1 MKRSYKFL
9 IVFLI
14 LTIITSAASAVVS
27 ALQINEI
34 HKESNAAAASLIA
47 SVKEKYPDVSYRE
60 IAEILNDNTPDTE
73 AEEQLK
79 SYGIDLSSDWA
90 SIANRQNAAIAAAVG
105 SVFCL
110 ITGILLSAVFLYY
123 CRLRKLE
130 TKRLTSYVEAVN
142 NKRYD
147 LYPEENSEDEM
158 SVLKNEIYKT
168 TVTLRESS
176 DNSLRDKQNLKD
188 SLSDISHQ
196 LKTPLTSIIIMLDN
210 ILDDES
216 MPDDVKLEFL
226 NDIRKSTGTISF
238 LVQSILTLSKLDAN
252 SISFKQSAENLK
264 KIADTAVKNTE
275 ILAEIKGVTVENLSD
290 NITLVCDFKWLSEA
304 ITNIVKNC
312 IEHTQ
317 SGGKV
322 SISAEKT
329 GLCTKVTIEDNGA
342 GISKKDLPHIFERF
356 YKGSNSSNDST
367 GIGLALA
374 KAIIEKSGGYI
385 TADSVQ
391 DKGTKFNICFFNNTK
406 QNPDAET

>member
-34 HKESNAAAASLIA
+34 RKESNAAAASLIV

>member
-1 MKRSYKFL
+1 
-9 IVFLI
+9 
-14 LTIITSAASAVVS
+14 
-27 ALQINEI
+27 
-34 HKESNAAAASLIA
+34 
-47 SVKEKYPDVSYRE
+47 
-60 IAEILNDNTPDTE
+60 
-73 AEEQLK
+73 
-79 SYGIDLSSDWA
+79 
-90 SIANRQNAAIAAAVG
+90 
-105 SVFCL
+105 
-110 ITGILLSAVFLYY
+110 
-123 CRLRKLE
+123 
-130 TKRLTSYVEAVN
+130 
-142 NKRYD
+142 
-147 LYPEENSEDEM
+147 
-158 SVLKNEIYKT
+158 
-168 TVTLRESS
+168 
-176 DNSLRDKQNLKD
+176 
-188 SLSDISHQ
+188 
-196 LKTPLTSIIIMLDN
+196 
-210 ILDDES
+210 
-216 MPDDVKLEFL
+216 MPDRLFSIKLEFL

>member
-14 LTIITSAASAVVS
+14 LTIITSAASTVVS

-34 HKESNAAAASLIA
+34 RNESNAAAASLIA

-226 NDIRKSTGTISF
+226 NDIRKSTGTIRF

-252 SISFKQSAENLK
+252 SITFKQSAENLK

-290 NITLVCDFKWLSEA
+290 DITLVCDFKWLSEA

-322 SISAEKT
+322 RISAEKT

-391 DKGTKFNICFFNNTK
+391 GKGTKFNIRFFNDTK

>member
-34 HKESNAAAASLIA
+34 RKESNAAAASLIA

-216 MPDDVKLEFL
+216 MPDDVKLEFI

-252 SISFKQSAENLK
+252 SITFKQSAENLK

-290 NITLVCDFKWLSEA
+290 DITLICDFKWLSEA

-391 DKGTKFNICFFNNTK
+391 GKGTKFNIRFFNNTK

>member
-34 HKESNAAAASLIA
+34 RKESNAAAASLIA

-90 SIANRQNAAIAAAVG
+90 SIANRQNAATAATVG

-216 MPDDVKLEFL
+216 MPDDVKLEFI

-252 SISFKQSAENLK
+252 SITFKQSAENLK

-290 NITLVCDFKWLSEA
+290 DITLICDFKWLSEA

-391 DKGTKFNICFFNNTK
+391 GKGTKFNIRFFNNTK

>member
-34 HKESNAAAASLIA
+34 RKESNAAAASLIA

-90 SIANRQNAAIAAAVG
+90 SIANRQNAATAATVG

-252 SISFKQSAENLK
+252 SITFKQSAENLK

-290 NITLVCDFKWLSEA
+290 DITLICDFKWLSEA

-391 DKGTKFNICFFNNTK
+391 GKGTKFNIRFFNNTK

>member
-1 MKRSYKFL
+1 MKRSRKFL

-34 HKESNAAAASLIA
+34 RKESNAAAASLIA

-90 SIANRQNAAIAAAVG
+90 SIANRQNAATAATVG

-252 SISFKQSAENLK
+252 SITFKQSAENLK

-290 NITLVCDFKWLSEA
+290 DITLICDFKWLSEA

-391 DKGTKFNICFFNNTK
+391 GKGTKFNIRFFNNTK